1 MNHTIVQKKS
11 GWVIRDTW
19 VSHNVWCMFFLNE
32 NNKSKT
38 KRNRNWEGG
47 KERKKFGRKEDGVIT
62 IDVEIH
68 LTQMK
73 IDKIDKRRARVQSE
87 L

>member
-1 MNHTIVQKKS
+1 MKITKA
-11 GWVIRDTW
+11 
-19 VSHNVWCMFFLNE
+19 
-32 NNKSKT
+32 
-38 KRNRNWEGG
+38 KRNEIEKNRAE
-47 KERKKFGRKEDGVIT
+47 EREREEKKFGRKEDGVIT